1 MNKTLAIIKP
11 EAVEDGNIGAIL
23 KMIEEDGF
31 KIIHLKKTT
40 LSQEQAENFY
50 EVHKEKAFFKN
61 LIAYITSGS
70 VVIAQLEK
78 ENAVSSFRRLIG
90 ATNPAEADKNTI
102 RKLYGTSKE
111 KNAVHGSD
119 SDENAAKE
127 VNFFF
132 N

>member
-11 EAVEDGNIGAIL
+11 EAVENGNIGAIL

-40 LSQEQAENFY
+40 LSQEQAESFY
-50 EVHKEKAFFKN
+50 EIHKEKAFFKN
-61 LIAYITSGS
+61 LIAYITSGP

-78 ENAVSSFRRLIG
+78 ENAVVNFRTLIG
-90 ATNPAEADKNTI
+90 ATNPAEADENTI

-132 N
+132 